1 MPIQKQKVSIKYCCH
16 IQDNNML
23 NLEKLIKMIISLGHE
38 KFRAGQIMD
47 AIYRRGVQDF
57 DAIIVIP
64 ADLREKLAETFQI
77 NSLTIIKEITSADKS
92 AVRYLLKTVDNHNIE
107 TVLMKFRD
115 NRNTV
120 CVSSQIGCR
129 LGCKFCATGRLKF
142 GRDLTSEEICDQVL
156 TVQQRL
162 IAQKQHITNI
172 VYMGMGEPLMN
183 YENVMESVRLI
194 NDKKHFGIGARSIT
208 VSTAGIAPEIIRL
221 SKEPFQINL
230 AVSLHAP
237 NQQVRES
244 IMPVA
249 KIHNLE
255 ELMDACRQYTS
266 NTGRRI
272 TYEYVMLEK
281 INDSPAQAR
290 ELSLLLKDG
299 LCHVNLIPYNA
310 TGIPGVKGSPKKNID
325 AFRKILEQNHIAAT
339 VRVSLGRDIYAACGQ
354 LANNQ

>member
-1 MPIQKQKVSIKYCCH
+1 
-16 IQDNNML
+16 ML
-23 NLEKLIKMIISLGHE
+23 NPEKLRKFIISHGHE
-38 KFRAGQIMD
+38 KFRAEQIMD
-47 AIYRRGVQDF
+47 AVFHRGVPDF
-57 DAIIVIP
+57 DTIKVIP
-64 ADLREKLAETFQI
+64 SDLRGKLADAFQI
-77 NSLTIIKEITSADKS
+77 NSLKTIKEITSADKT
-92 AVRYLLKTVDNHNIE
+92 AVRYLLKTYDNHNIE

-142 GRDLTSEEICDQVL
+142 GRDLTAEEICDQVL
-156 TVQQRL
+156 TVHQRL

-183 YENVMESVRLI
+183 YENVIESVRLI
-194 NDKKHFGIGARSIT
+194 NSKEYFGIGARSIT

-221 SKEPFQINL
+221 SKEPYQINL

-249 KIHNLE
+249 KIHDLE
-255 ELMDACRQYTS
+255 ELMNACRQYTATTS
-266 NTGRRI
+266 RRI

-290 ELSLLLKDG
+290 ELSALLKDG

-310 TGIPGVKGSPKKNID
+310 TGILEVKGSPKKNID
-325 AFRKILEQNHIAAT
+325 TFKKILEQNHIAAT